1 MIELK
6 SWPSGVVRFGD
17 GILEL
22 TNSDLRVH
30 VRDIERLTIL
40 PPKMGRVS
48 LEVRYRAG
56 LNTNTTSAWVETG
69 EEKRAA
75 ELVAAV
81 QAARG

>member
-1 MIELK
+1 MIEVK

-17 GILEL
+17 GMLEM
-22 TNSDLRVH
+22 TNNELRVH
-30 VRDIERLTIL
+30 LRDIERLTIK

-48 LEVRYRAG
+48 IEVRYHAG

-69 EEKRAA
+69 EEPRAA

-81 QAARG
+81 HAARG